1 MAGNIVI
8 VDDFPLTLQFIE
20 YHLQLAGYCNLC
32 SFENPLDLIDYMQN
46 GNKPQIIITD
56 FQMPHLNGI
65 ELLNRI
71 KDTFGCFP
79 SIVTT
84 ADCSSLEQ
92 GSNQYPVLQKGTP
105 DFIMELLTLIK
116 KLTSSSHS
124 ITCVSQKCITS
135 LS

>member
-20 YHLQLAGYCNLC
+20 HHLQQAGYCNL
-32 SFENPLDLIDYMQN
+32 STFESPLDLIGYMQN

-71 KDTFGCFP
+71 RDAFGSFP

-84 ADCSSLEQ
+84 ADCSSLEP
-92 GSNQYPVLQKGTP
+92 GLNQYPVLQKGTP
-105 DFIMELLTLIK
+105 GFITELLTLIK
-116 KLTSSSHS
+116 KLTSSCHS
-124 ITCVSQKCITS
+124 ISCVS
-135 LS
+135 

>member
-1 MAGNIVI
+1 MAGNIMI

-32 SFENPLDLIDYMQN
+32 TFESPLDLIDYMQD
-46 GNKPQIIITD
+46 GNKPQVIITD
-56 FQMPHLNGI
+56 FQMPQLNGI

-71 KDTFGCFP
+71 RDTFGCFP

-84 ADCSSLEQ
+84 ADCSSLVP
-92 GSNQYPVLQKGTP
+92 GSQYPVLQKGAP
-105 DFIMELLTLIK
+105 GFITELLTLIK

-124 ITCVSQKCITS
+124 ITCLSQKCITI
-135 LS
+135 LP